1 MPWNEPGG
9 NGQKDPWGRPDKKG
23 GPPDLDEIARKLQEK
38 LKGLFGGR
46 RGGDTTGMQ
55 KRSTGGPVKPGMWI
69 IVLFIA
75 IILLLWEISYIVEP
89 AERGVVLRF
98 GSYAATLDPGLN
110 FRLPRPIEQVT
121 KVDVDQIRSVPHKA
135 TMLTRD
141 ENIVDMELAVQYRV
155 KDVTQYLFNVRTP
168 DVTLRQVTESAL
180 RDMVGNSTLDF
191 VLTAGRTEIA
201 AGTKEHIQSILD
213 QYQAG
218 LLVTSVNMQP
228 AKPPEEVKPAFD
240 DAIKAREDQQRLINE
255 AEAYRNEVLPKS
267 RGAAARVLAEANA
280 HKFKV
285 IAEAKGEANRFELLL
300 AEYQKAPKVTRQR
313 LYLNT
318 VESVLSKTS
327 KVVIDTKGGN
337 NILYLPL
344 DKLIERGTQ
353 VPPSMIRPSDSE
365 VMVPEAIDP
374 TTINQTS
381 SNLRRRDMR

>member
-9 NGQKDPWGRPDKKG
+9 NGQKDPWGRPDKQG

-46 RGGDTTGMQ
+46 RGADTTGMQ
-55 KRSTGGPVKPGMWI
+55 KRSTGPVKPGMWI

-75 IILLLWEISYIVEP
+75 TILLLWEISYIIEP

-110 FRLPRPIEQVT
+110 FRLPRPVEQVT

-135 TMLTRD
+135 TMLTQD

-155 KDVTQYLFNVRTP
+155 KDVTHYLFNVRTP
-168 DVTLRQVTESAL
+168 DATLRQVTESAL
-180 RDMVGNSTLDF
+180 RDMVGNSKMDF
-191 VLTAGRTEIA
+191 VLTEGRAEIA

-240 DAIKAREDQQRLINE
+240 DAIKAREDEQRLINE

-267 RGAAARVLAEANA
+267 RGAAARVTAEANA

-285 IAEAKGEANRFELLL
+285 IAEAQGEANRFELLL

-344 DKLIERGTQ
+344 DKLMERGTQ
-353 VPPSMIRPSDSE
+353 VPPSMMRPSSSE
-365 VMVPEAIDP
+365 VMVPETISP
-374 TTINQTS
+374 TPEAS
-381 SNLRRRDMR
+381 SNLRQRDMR

>member
-9 NGQKDPWGRPDKKG
+9 NGQKDPWRRPDKES
-23 GPPDLDEIARKLQEK
+23 GPPDLDEVVRKLQET

-46 RGGDTTGMQ
+46 RGVGTPGTE
-55 KRSTGGPVKPGMWI
+55 KRSGGPAKPGIWI

-75 IILLLWEISYIVEP
+75 VILLLWEIAYIIEP
-89 AERGVVLRF
+89 AQRGVVLRF

-110 FRLPRPIEQVT
+110 FRLPRPIEYVT

-135 TMLTRD
+135 TMLTQD
-141 ENIVDMELAVQYRV
+141 ENIVDLELAVQYRV
-155 KDVTQYLFNVRTP
+155 KDVTQYLFNVRGP
-168 DVTLRQVTESAL
+168 DATLRQVTESAL
-180 RDMVGNSTLDF
+180 RDMVGNGKMDF
-191 VLTAGRTEIA
+191 VLTEGRAEIA
-201 AGTKEHIQSILD
+201 AGTKQHIQSILD

-240 DAIKAREDQQRLINE
+240 DAIKAREDEQRLINE

-267 RGAAARVLAEANA
+267 RGGAARVLAEANA

-285 IAEAKGEANRFELLL
+285 IAEAQGEADRFQRLLS
-300 AEYQKAPKVTRQR
+300 EYQKAPEVTRQR
-313 LYLNT
+313 LYLDT

-327 KVVIDTKGGN
+327 KVIVNTKGGN

-344 DKLIERGTQ
+344 DKLMERGTQ
-353 VPPSMIRPSDSE
+353 IR
-365 VMVPEAIDP
+365 
-374 TTINQTS
+374 S
-381 SNLRRRDMR
+381 SNPDLTMPDTISPTPDVSNNNLRQRDIR

>member
-9 NGQKDPWGRPDKKG
+9 NGQKDPWGRPDKG
-23 GPPDLDEIARKLQEK
+23 SGPPDLDEVARKLQEK

-46 RGGDTTGMQ
+46 RGADSAGIQ
-55 KRSTGGPVKPGMWI
+55 KRSTVPVKPGMWI
-69 IVLFIA
+69 IVLLIA
-75 IILLLWEISYIVEP
+75 TILLLWEISYIIEP

-98 GSYAATLDPGLN
+98 GSYTATLDPGLN
-110 FRLPRPIEQVT
+110 FRLPRPIEYVS

-135 TMLTRD
+135 TMLTKD

-180 RDMVGNSTLDF
+180 RDNVGNSKMDF
-191 VLTAGRTEIA
+191 VLTEGRAEIA
-201 AGTKEHIQSILD
+201 AATKEHIQSILD

-240 DAIKAREDQQRLINE
+240 DAIKAREDEQRLINE

-285 IAEAKGEANRFELLL
+285 IAEAQGEADRFELLL

-344 DKLIERGTQ
+344 DKLIERGTS
-353 VPPSMIRPSDSE
+353 PSMSRPSPE
-365 VMVPEAIDP
+365 VMMPETISPTPEA
-374 TTINQTS
+374 
-381 SNLRRRDMR
+381 SNHLRQRDMR